1 MTLPITAVLVT
12 YNSAAVIGDAL
23 ASLPPGLPAIVVDNA
38 SKDDSADIARS
49 HGATVIQRHTNNGFG
64 VANNYGITTATT
76 PYILLLNPDARLRS
90 GCLERLLAAADRHP
104 EAWMLVPS
112 LYQEEGTRFE
122 KWETPVC
129 LAGFIAA
136 GLPDPAVRS
145 VCFASGAVI
154 LLRRDRILGLSGF
167 DPELFLY
174 FEDDD
179 LSRRVLDQKG
189 LILHVPDAAADHAGN
204 SSSPPSLQ
212 MIEMKHWHLAWS
224 ERYVRRKHRVAVWSR
239 WRLVE
244 SAVKLL
250 WAQLRRDK
258 AEQAK
263 QLGLLNGTFAGLRG
277 VRAQQVRENVD
288 AGSES

>member
-1 MTLPITAVLVT
+1 VTLPVTAVLVT
-12 YNSAAVIGDAL
+12 YNSAAVIGGAL
-23 ASLPPGLPAIVVDNA
+23 ESLPAGLPAIVIDNA
-38 SKDDSADIARS
+38 SIDDSAAISHS

-90 GCLERLLAAADRHP
+90 GCLEHLLAAAERHP
-104 EAWMLVPS
+104 EAWMFVPS
-112 LYQEEGTRFE
+112 LYREDGSRFE
-122 KWETPVC
+122 KWDTPVC
-129 LAGFIAA
+129 LAGFAPSAIADA
-136 GLPDPAVRS
+136 AVRPI
-145 VCFASGAVI
+145 CFASGAAI
-154 LLRRDRILGLSGF
+154 LLRRDRIISLGGF

-179 LSRRVLDQKG
+179 LSRRVLDRQG
-189 LILHVPDAAADHAGN
+189 QILHVPDAAADHTGN
-204 SSSPPSLQ
+204 KSSPPSLQ

-224 ERYVRRKHRVAVWSR
+224 ERYVRRKHRVAAWSR

-250 WAQLRRDK
+250 WAQLRRDRP
-258 AEQAK
+258 EQAK

-277 VRAQQVRENVD
+277 VRAQQVRENID
-288 AGSES
+288 ARSAI